1 MTIELPSVV
10 GLPDAA
16 HTEAPWGIRVRLPK
30 LSGPLQWA
38 TIGQS
43 LLLSCRGRLVILTEK
58 GVIAHGAVV
67 GGLLSVALDSS
78 SLPCPVF

>member
-16 HTEAPWGIRVRLPK
+16 HDTEAPWGVRLPK